1 MHTHTYNCSFVSAG
15 VFGDKDEVMS
25 VMKGNRV
32 TLNTGVTKNPGDV
45 FLWYFEDTLIAQI
58 NDHPEKSCLYYGED
72 EIFKERLEVDHKTG
86 SLIITTSRPEHTGR
100 YQAEFIKH
108 DNTSK
113 TETINTTAKC
123 NHTKINRKGSDLVIH
138 KSFNLTV
145 RGELFNVIYS
155 EIIHFSF
162 WTL

>member
-1 MHTHTYNCSFVSAG
+1 MHTHTSNCLFVSAG
-15 VFGDKDEVMS
+15 VSGDEDEVMS

-32 TLNTGVTKNPGDV
+32 TLNTDVTKKSVNDI

-100 YQAEFIKH
+100 YEAEFIEEKPG
-108 DNTSK
+108 K
-113 TETINTTAKC
+113 TETINITSKC
-123 NHTKINRKGSDLVIH
+123 NHTKINRKGSDLVIN
-138 KSFNLTV
+138 KSFSLAV
-145 RGELFNVIYS
+145 SGESFNVIYS
-155 EIIHFSF
+155 EIIEFSF

>member
-32 TLNTGVTKNPGDV
+32 TLNTGVTNSPDDI
-45 FLWYFEDTLIAQI
+45 FLWYFEDTLIALV
-58 NDHPEKSCLYYGED
+58 NGHPGDSCLYYGKD
-72 EIFKERLEVDHKTG
+72 EIFKDRLDMDHKTG

-100 YQAEFIKH
+100 YQAEFIIH
-108 DNTSK
+108 DSTSK
-113 TETINTTAKC
+113 TETIIMNSTC
-123 NHTKINRKGSDLVIH
+123 DQTKIYPKGSDLVIK

-145 RGELFNVIYS
+145 SGESFNVIYS